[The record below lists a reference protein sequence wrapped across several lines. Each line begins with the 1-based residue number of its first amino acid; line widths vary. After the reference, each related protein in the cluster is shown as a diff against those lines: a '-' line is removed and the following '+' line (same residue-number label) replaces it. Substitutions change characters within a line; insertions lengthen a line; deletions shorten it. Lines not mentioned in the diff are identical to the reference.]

1 MQRVTYTE
9 GLWLGIFV
17 LSFCS
22 TASAQNSIVSV
33 HIRAEPLANALLDFA
48 VQAGLSINET
58 GIDFRGARANAVNG
72 RFTQED
78 ALRRLLAG
86 TGFQFQFVAEDTVQV
101 RVAKRAAI
109 TPPRPMS
116 IENVV
121 VTATKRAEFA
131 QSLPY
136 SIAVTRG
143 EELEDMGVES
153 ASGLPPYVA
162 GLTSTNMGA
171 GEDKLFVRGLTDSVL
186 PGLSESVVGLY
197 LDETRIADD
206 APDPNLQLVD
216 IDRVEVLR
224 GPQGSLYGAGSLAG
238 LVRIVT
244 RKPVMDEFRAMGGAS
259 FASTAG
265 GELSGGLNAMVNLP
279 IVRNKL
285 ALRMVAYSDTT
296 SGYVDNVRL
305 REPNINRTT
314 ITGGRMI
321 AGWQPNRIWNITAN
335 LTYQETSARDSQYYL
350 QSLGPDNR
358 DNLLREPHYDRILMS
373 GVTADADLGDLNFV
387 SNTSFLDRH
396 LKERFDAS
404 QAWAGLTGF
413 PPGASPFD
421 FSRSIVSF
429 THETRLS
436 SSGGGRWEWL
446 AGLFLTHRD
455 EDFTSNLTGPDDSG
469 ATVLARKEYR
479 EDRASEAALY
489 GEVTY
494 RFTRVLSLIAG
505 ARIFYA
511 SHSVSAER
519 SGLLV
524 DAPSPFRGTSTQ
536 SGVAPKLV
544 LSYKPSAHQTYYA
557 QFSEGY
563 RLGGINVDGPPGAT
577 GEPERGFD
585 SDNLKNFEIGSK
597 LDLWGGA
604 VVANSTA
611 YAVIWDNVQTDQI
624 AQDGAFFI
632 LNAGTVRDIGV
643 EADFDTEPLPNLN
656 VQVHGFWNNAK
667 LLHPNPLLVAG
678 EGGLPGAPDESVGL
692 SARYDLDLHNWG
704 AAFAGASFDYVG
716 TSHLGFGENTPSMGN
731 YRLVNVRLGWAR
743 GDWQTVIFVDNL
755 TGDVQNTFAF
765 GNPFNIAT
773 ERQITP
779 PRPRTMGLSIV
790 WTH

>member
-1 MQRVTYTE
+1 MRRITYT
-9 GLWLGIFV
+9 GGVWLGVFV
-17 LSFCS
+17 LSLCS
-22 TASAQNSIVSV
+22 TASAQNTIVNV
-33 HIRAEPLANALLDFA
+33 RIPAEPLSGALLDFA

-58 GIDFRGARANAVNG
+58 GVDFHGAKANAVNG

-86 TGFQFQFVAEDTVQV
+86 TGFAFEFVAEDTVQI
-101 RVAKRAAI
+101 RVAKTAPIRAS
-109 TPPRPMS
+109 TPMA

-121 VTATKRAEFA
+121 VTATKRPEIA

-143 EELEDMGVES
+143 KELESMGVES

-244 RKPVMDEFRAMGGAS
+244 RKPVLDEFQAMGGAS
-259 FASTAG
+259 VATTAG
-265 GELSGGLNAMVNLP
+265 GEMSGALNAMVNLP
-279 IVRNKL
+279 IKPGEL
-285 ALRMVAYSDTT
+285 ALRMVGYSDTT
-296 SGYVDNVRL
+296 SGYVDDVRL
-305 REPNINRTT
+305 HASNVNRTT
-314 ITGGRMI
+314 ITGGRMS
-321 AGWQPNRIWNITAN
+321 AAWQPDSIWNITAN
-335 LTYQETSARDSQYYL
+335 LTYQETNAKDSQYYL
-350 QSLGPDNR
+350 ESLGPDNR

-373 GVTADADLGDLNFV
+373 GITAQADLDGLDLV

-396 LKERFDAS
+396 MKARFDAS

-413 PPGASPFD
+413 LPGASPFD
-421 FSRSIVSF
+421 FARSIVSV

-436 SSGGGRWEWL
+436 SSEGERWEWL
-446 AGLFLTHRD
+446 AGLYLAHRD
-455 EDFTSNLTGPDDSG
+455 EDLSSSLTGPDAGG
-469 ATVLARKEYR
+469 ATVLARMEFQ
-479 EDRASEAALY
+479 EDRASEAALF
-489 GEVTY
+489 GEATY
-494 RFTRVLSLIAG
+494 RFTPDLSLIAG

-511 SHSVSAER
+511 SRSASAVR

-524 DAPSPFRGTSTQ
+524 GAPSPFRGISTQ
-536 SGVAPKLV
+536 PGVAPKLV
-544 LSYKPSAHQTYYA
+544 LSYQPSAQETYYI

-563 RLGGINVDGPPGAT
+563 RLGGINVDGPPNAT
-577 GEPERGFD
+577 GEAESSFN

-597 LDLWGGA
+597 LDLWGGT

-611 YAVIWDNVQTDQI
+611 YMVIWDNVQTDQI

-632 LNAGTVRDIGV
+632 LNAGTVRDIGI
-643 EADFDTEPLPNLN
+643 EADFDSEPLANLN

-667 LLHPNPLLVAG
+667 LLRPNPLLVAG
-678 EGGLPGAPDESVGL
+678 EGGLPGAPDESVGV
-692 SARYDLDLHNWG
+692 SARYDLNLNDWG
-704 AAFAGASFDYVG
+704 GAFLGGSYDYVG
-716 TSHLGFGENTPSMGN
+716 SSHLGFGENTPPMGN
-731 YRLVNVRLGWAR
+731 YRLLNLRLGWTR
-743 GDWQTVIFVDNL
+743 GDWQAVLFVDNL
-755 TGDVQNTFAF
+755 TGNVQNTFAF
-765 GNPFNIAT
+765 GNPFNIAF
-773 ERQITP
+773 ERQVTP